1 MESTKHNYQLFAKKT
16 QDEIKAL
23 MKEIKSHIQRLD
35 QHCMESLY
43 DADTDI
49 LFDLYQL
56 VELKE
61 QMEKTAE
68 DLQMRS
74 DLMAHSWSYGHYLLE
89 EDPDYPEHM
98 RRRIEE
104 LANQG

>member
-1 MESTKHNYQLFAKKT
+1 MERNRHYYQLFAKKT

-23 MKEIKSHIQRLD
+23 MKEIRSHIQRLD
-35 QHCMESLY
+35 QHCMESVY
-43 DADTDI
+43 HADTDI

-68 DLQMRS
+68 DLQMQTGLIA
-74 DLMAHSWSYGHYLLE
+74 DSWSYGHYLLE

-98 RRRIEE
+98 RKRIEE

>member
-1 MESTKHNYQLFAKKT
+1 MERNRHCYQLFAKKT

-23 MKEIKSHIQRLD
+23 MKEIRSQVQGLD
-35 QHCMESLY
+35 QHCKESVY
-43 DADTDI
+43 HADTDI

-61 QMEKTAE
+61 QLEKTAE
-68 DLQMRS
+68 ELQMRS
-74 DLMAHSWSYGHYLLE
+74 GLTADLWSYGLYLLD

>member
-1 MESTKHNYQLFAKKT
+1 MERNRHYYQLFAKKM

-23 MKEIKSHIQRLD
+23 MKEIRSHIQRFD
-35 QHCMESLY
+35 QHCKESVY
-43 DADTDI
+43 HADTDI

-61 QMEKTAE
+61 QLEKTAE
-68 DLQMRS
+68 DLQMQTGLIA
-74 DLMAHSWSYGHYLLE
+74 DSWSYGLYLLD